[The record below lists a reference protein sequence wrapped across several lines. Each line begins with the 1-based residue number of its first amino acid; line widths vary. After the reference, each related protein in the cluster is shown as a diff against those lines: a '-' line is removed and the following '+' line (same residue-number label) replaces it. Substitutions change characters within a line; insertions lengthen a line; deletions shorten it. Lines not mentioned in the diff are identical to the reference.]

1 MGAPSPAGRTLLE
14 KTSAAENL
22 RPTAYSL
29 SASLNEGRGPRGVR
43 AKEVALCTAE
53 GTAGAARWMKGSWVC
68 NDVAAG
74 VPVESR
80 VATYAPWP

>member
-14 KTSAAENL
+14 KTSTGENL

-43 AKEVALCTAE
+43 AKEVHY
-53 GTAGAARWMKGSWVC
+53 ARQR
-68 NDVAAG
+68 
-74 VPVESR
+74 ESR
-80 VATYAPWP
+80 APLAG